1 MTRLRASSI
10 TSGAATAE
18 ATEVFFRSWTAKFVS
33 AGETAR
39 RLRIDRTTLDQ
50 WVRDGRIKAYRGVGR
65 DSFFKA
71 TEVETLYKEL
81 HPEAALAQAV
91 AEDERDSAAAGTA
104 QPMQLTVRK
113 KQDPQMR
120 VYLRLQ
126 ADAKWY
132 DTSEE
137 DIRTWFQQLAPDGY
151 ERNKKNADHTIKKLQ
166 YLVGLIEEAQK
177 KRALLDSRVIEDLIV
192 EQGWIIALDKQNLA
206 GPFEQRIDF
215 DPRTIDQLEIKQVV

>member
-1 MTRLRASSI
+1 MLNNPGM
-10 TSGAATAE
+10 SGGRFA
-18 ATEVFFRSWTAKFVS
+18 FLD

-39 RLRIDRTTLDQ
+39 QLQIDRTTLDQ

-71 TEVETLYKEL
+71 AEVQALYKEL
-81 HPEAALAQAV
+81 HPEAALAKAV
-91 AEDERDSAAAGTA
+91 AEDERESANVAGG
-104 QPMQLTVRK
+104 QPMQLTARK

-137 DIRTWFQQLAPDGY
+137 EIRAWFQQLAPDGY
-151 ERNKKNADHTIKKLQ
+151 ERNKSNAEHTIKKLQ

-177 KRALLDSRVIEDLIV
+177 K
-192 EQGWIIALDKQNLA
+192 QK
-206 GPFEQRIDF
+206 
-215 DPRTIDQLEIKQVV
+215 